1 MTVPHE
7 YLELKQ
13 RLGAIHDLRMANELL
28 SWDQVVMMPAGGAGS
43 RAEQMATLE
52 TIAHERFISPEVGQ
66 LLDRLRAFEEGE
78 PRDSDAAC
86 LIRQTRIDYEKSRKV
101 PTELSAEMTRVSSL
115 SRNAWA
121 EARAK
126 SDFSMFEPHLVQM
139 LDLKKRYVDL
149 FQPAGDPYDVV
160 LDDYERAMPTSEVA
174 AIFAELKAA
183 IVPLIAAIADRRD
196 RASDAPLHG
205 RFPKDAQR
213 EFCLSIVRK
222 FGFTDEQWRL
232 DPTTHPFATN
242 TGLGDIR
249 ITTRY
254 YEDFLAPS
262 LFGTMHECGHGL
274 YEHGVSSSL
283 ERTPICQGASLGL
296 HESQSRLWENIVGRS
311 RPFWRCFYPQLQ
323 AAFPGQFRDVDLETF
338 YRAVNTVQPGFIR
351 VEADELTYGLH
362 VILRF
367 ELERDMLAGRVQ
379 VKDLPK
385 VWNDRMREYLGV
397 DVPNDAKGV
406 LQDVHWS
413 LGLFGYFPTYALGN
427 IISAQIWER
436 ALAEMPD
443 LPAQFERGEF
453 SALRE
458 WLRTHLHCH
467 GRKFTPKETLEK
479 VTGSKTI
486 DVGPF
491 VAYARGKFGEIY
503 GV

>member
-1 MTVPHE
+1 MTAPHDFV
-7 YLELKQ
+7 ELKK

-28 SWDQVVMMPAGGAGS
+28 SWDQVVMMPAGGASS

-52 TIAHERFISPEVGQ
+52 TIAHERFTSAEIGQ
-66 LLDRLRAFEEGE
+66 LLDRLAAYEQSLPHE
-78 PRDSDAAC
+78 SDEAC
-86 LIRQTRIDYEKSRKV
+86 LIRQTRVDYDKARKV

-149 FQPAGDPYDVV
+149 FQPTGDPYDVV
-160 LDDYERAMPTSEVA
+160 LDDYERAMPTAEVA
-174 AIFAELKAA
+174 AIFAELKKA
-183 IVPLIAAIADRRD
+183 IVPLIAAIAERKD
-196 RASDAPLHG
+196 RAGDACLHG
-205 RFPKDAQR
+205 HFPKDAQR
-213 EFCLSIVRK
+213 AFCLSIVKR
-222 FGFTDEQWRL
+222 FGFSDEQWRL

-254 YEDFLAPS
+254 YEDFLSPS

-274 YEHGVSSSL
+274 YEHGVSPSL
-283 ERTPICQGASLGL
+283 ERTPVCQGASLGL

-323 AAFPGQFRDVDLETF
+323 AAFPDQFREVDLETF

-379 VKDLPK
+379 VKDLPR
-385 VWNDRMREYLGV
+385 VWNERMREYLGV

-413 LGLFGYFPTYALGN
+413 LGLFGYFPTYALGT

-436 ALAEMPD
+436 ALAAMPD

-458 WLRTHLHCH
+458 WLRTNLHCH

-491 VAYARGKFGEIY
+491 VAYVRGKFGDIY